1 MTPAERPGV
10 ASFGL
15 PPEQFAA
22 AFPFHIVTDP
32 RLTILQVGASLG
44 RICPDIRPGARLDAV
59 VRVVR
64 PEGQIG
70 YDWIVAH
77 AARFFLLE
85 HPADGLK
92 LRGQFL
98 VLPGDGTLLFLGSP
112 WFTDTTQ
119 IPAHGLRFDDFA
131 IHDPVVDLLQV
142 FQASKM
148 GLADANKL
156 AAKLTA
162 QRAELRAAN
171 ERLRQQEAEARKLAL
186 IAARTDNAV
195 LLTDAAGRI
204 QWVNEG
210 FTRIS
215 GYSLD
220 EVVGRTPGSVLQGTG
235 TNPATILRIR
245 ELLRRGEGFTEE
257 ILNYTKDG
265 RAYWIAVEVRPLRD
279 EAGLITNFMAIESDI
294 TERRAARQRLAIQF
308 EVSAVLADADDE
320 RVALERILR
329 VIGEHLEWRLGQ
341 LWLPSGETMACV
353 GTWKAAGA
361 QVDEFVAASR
371 ATRLGRG
378 QGMIGHV
385 WQQGRPIWVP
395 DVSQDTGLMRAAP
408 AARAGLRTAIAL
420 PIAVRDQTWG
430 VLEFF
435 SAQAERHDAAL
446 LETFAAVGRQVG
458 QYVARRD
465 TEKALRAEKEL
476 LEQARLRELATGH
489 EIQRTLLIGDLPT
502 GVDGADIASYAEPSQ
517 GIDGDFFAFMTYR
530 SDCLDLLVG
539 DVMGKGV
546 PAALI
551 GAAVHTVFNQT
562 VSALMA
568 KSLRSGVL
576 PSPADVVD
584 ALHRRLTP
592 RLIELETFVT
602 LALYRFDLASGRVD
616 FVNAGHTAGL
626 LQRFDGR
633 VEEILGDNLPLGVR
647 ADERYVEESLTLLP
661 GEALLAYSDGITEAR
676 NGQGEAFGDERLRSF
691 LADAAHARL
700 PAAVALQA
708 LRATMRDFGLR
719 RDTGDDRTA
728 VIVSRAPTTA
738 PGAEQFEL
746 PWHLRALSELRHRV
760 ASAAQPLGEA
770 AADGLVLAANE
781 VATNVL
787 RHVPQPFSD
796 ATLTCRIVSV
806 ADRVTVDLWH
816 IGPPFRPPA
825 ELAPDFSGRSEGGFG
840 LYIVR
845 NAVAQVRY
853 DNPLANVCRTT
864 LVQTAVA
871 PGRH

>member
-1 MTPAERPGV
+1 MTSEERPGA

-22 AFPFHIVTDP
+22 AFPFHIVTDR

-59 VRVVR
+59 VGAVR

-85 HPADGLK
+85 HSANGLK

-98 VLPGDGTLLFLGSP
+98 VLPNDGTLLFLGSP
-112 WFTDTTQ
+112 WFTDTAQ

-148 GLADANKL
+148 GLADANRL

-162 QRAELRAAN
+162 QRGELRAAN
-171 ERLRQQEAEARKLAL
+171 ERLRQQEAEARRLAL
-186 IAARTDNAV
+186 VAARTDNAV
-195 LLTDAAGRI
+195 LLSDAAGRI
-204 QWVNEG
+204 QWANEG

-220 EVVGRTPGSVLQGTG
+220 EVVGRTPGSVLQGPR
-235 TNPATILRIR
+235 TNPATVQRMRERLRC
-245 ELLRRGEGFTEE
+245 GEGFTEE
-257 ILNYTKDG
+257 ILNYRKDG
-265 RAYWIAVEVRPLRD
+265 RAYWIAVEVQPLRD
-279 EAGLITNFMAIESDI
+279 EAGRITNFMAIESDI
-294 TERRAARQRLAIQF
+294 TDRRAAQQRLAIQF
-308 EVSAVLADADDE
+308 EVSTVLAEAGDE
-320 RVALERILR
+320 LVALQRILQ
-329 VIGEHLEWRLGQ
+329 VICEHLDWTLGQ
-341 LWLPSGETMACV
+341 FWLPANEEIASV
-353 GTWKAAGA
+353 GAWKAEDSEVG
-361 QVDEFVAASR
+361 EFVEASR
-371 ATRLGRG
+371 ATRLACG
-378 QGMIGHV
+378 QGLIGRV
-385 WQQGRPIWVP
+385 WQEGRPIWVP
-395 DVSQDTGLMRAAP
+395 DVSRDRDFVRAEA
-408 AARAGLRTAIAL
+408 AARVGLRTGIAL
-420 PIAVRDQTWG
+420 PVTVRGQTWG

-435 SAQAERHDAAL
+435 STQAERHDSAL
-446 LETFAAVGRQVG
+446 LETFEAVGRQVG
-458 QYVARRD
+458 QFVARRD
-465 TEKALRAEKEL
+465 TERALREEKEL
-476 LEQARLRELATGH
+476 LEQAHLRELATGH
-489 EIQRTLLIGDLPT
+489 EIQRTLLIGDPPA
-502 GVDGADIASYAEPSQ
+502 GVHGADIAGYAEPSQ
-517 GIDGDFFAFMTYR
+517 GIDGDFFAFTAYR
-530 SDCLDLLVG
+530 SDCMDLLVG

-551 GAAVHTVFNQT
+551 GAAVRTAYNQT
-562 VSALMA
+562 VTALMA
-568 KSLRSGVL
+568 TSLRSGVL

-626 LQRFDGR
+626 LQRLDGQ
-633 VEEILGDNLPLGVR
+633 VAEILGDNLPLGVR
-647 ADERYVEESLTLLP
+647 ADERYVDESLTLLP

-676 NGQGEAFGDERLRSF
+676 NGRGEAFGDERLRSF
-691 LADAAHARL
+691 LADVAHARL

-708 LRATMRDFGLR
+708 LRSTMRDFGLR

-728 VIVSRAPTTA
+728 VIVSRTPTTA
-738 PGAEQFEL
+738 PGTEQFEL

-760 ASAAQPLGEA
+760 ARAAQPLGDA

-781 VATNVL
+781 VVTNVL
-787 RHVPQPFSD
+787 RHVPQPFPDS
-796 ATLTCRIVSV
+796 TLTCRIASV
-806 ADRVTVDLWH
+806 AGRVTVDLWH

-825 ELAPDFSGRSEGGFG
+825 ELVPDFSGRSEGGFG
-840 LYIVR
+840 LYIVH
-845 NAVAQVRY
+845 NAVAGVRY
-853 DNPLANVCRTT
+853 DNPFANVCRTT
-864 LVQTAVA
+864 LVQTTEAL
-871 PGRH
+871 GRH